1 MLPDTAHPP
10 AKTARQHL
18 PRRLF
23 DAVYEMNVAGNHA
36 DFISAVTIGLT
47 RLIAADVCV
56 VQFFDRTSDRLRF
69 QSIPDEPFTL
79 AEIAYYQTHA
89 SEFPLV
95 SYYERTHDT
104 RARRLSD
111 VTDAATAGERVL
123 PPLPQPPRARACA
136 RPADPSRR
144 PRDRRGVVQ
153 SPWAGFRAARLRLAR
168 CLRPAF
174 SPRLEPP
181 EKSVRRGRTA
191 AGAEGR
197 ATPRETDVLY
207 WITEGK
213 LNREIATI
221 LGISLYTV
229 QRHVA
234 QLLRKTG
241 AENRHALTV
250 ARLRSESVA

>member
-1 MLPDTAHPP
+1 M
-10 AKTARQHL
+10 
-18 PRRLF
+18 
-23 DAVYEMNVAGNHA
+23 
-36 DFISAVTIGLT
+36 
-47 RLIAADVCV
+47 
-56 VQFFDRTSDRLRF
+56 
-69 QSIPDEPFTL
+69 
-79 AEIAYYQTHA
+79 
-89 SEFPLV
+89 
-95 SYYERTHDT
+95 
-104 RARRLSD
+104 
-111 VTDAATAGERVL
+111 
-123 PPLPQPPRARACA
+123 
-136 RPADPSRR
+136 
-144 PRDRRGVVQ
+144 
-153 SPWAGFRAARLRLAR
+153 
-168 CLRPAF
+168 
-174 SPRLEPP
+174 
-181 EKSVRRGRTA
+181 RRGRTA